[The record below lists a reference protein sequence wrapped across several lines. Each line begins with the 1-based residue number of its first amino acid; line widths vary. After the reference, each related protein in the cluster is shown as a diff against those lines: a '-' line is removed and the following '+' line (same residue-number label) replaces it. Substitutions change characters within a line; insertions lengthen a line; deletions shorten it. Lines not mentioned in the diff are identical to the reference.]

1 MRVVSPANLG
11 RAQSGVVCPCVH
23 KNVQMPSQGVSGLVL
38 KVTHSAQMIPHMRQ
52 SQFPRLSLALVSN
65 SVLDSQI
72 PWLFLFRHCLRAS
85 GIPKPTAY
93 ISSRC
98 EVLGRFLES
107 NAVSGSGRGQCS
119 TLESGSNGRTRWWQA
134 GCDRGVVFGCGRP
147 CPQELVLVTARGFFL
162 LSLMPCFASCAPSSN
177 DAV

>member
-1 MRVVSPANLG
+1 MLTSGIRLGSSHFLGGSNRGSGLMRVVSPANLG

-38 KVTHSAQMIPHMRQ
+38 KVTRSAQMIPHMRQ

-93 ISSRC
+93 ISPRC
-98 EVLGRFLES
+98 EDLGRLLES

-119 TLESGSNGRTRWWQA
+119 TLESGSNGRTRWVASGLRSRGRVRMWSSVPA
-134 GCDRGVVFGCGRP
+134 GTC
-147 CPQELVLVTARGFFL
+147 ARD
-162 LSLMPCFASCAPSSN
+162 S
-177 DAV
+177 

>member
-93 ISSRC
+93 ISPRC
-98 EVLGRFLES
+98 EDQGRFLES

-119 TLESGSNGRTRWWQA
+119 TLESGSNGRARWWQA

-147 CPQELVLVTARGFFL
+147 CPQELVLVTARRVFLLPCALLCFVGFF
-162 LSLMPCFASCAPSSN
+162 
-177 DAV
+177 VQ

>member
-1 MRVVSPANLG
+1 MA
-11 RAQSGVVCPCVH
+11 VCVCVH

-38 KVTHSAQMIPHMRQ
+38 KVTRSAQMIPHMRQ

-93 ISSRC
+93 ISPRC
-98 EVLGRFLES
+98 EGLGRFLES
-107 NAVSGSGRGQCS
+107 NAELGSGRGQCS
-119 TLESGSNGRTRWWQA
+119 TLDSGSKGSARWWWQA
-134 GCDRGVVFGCGRP
+134 CCDRGVVFGCGRP
-147 CPQELVLVTARGFFL
+147 CPQELVLVTARRFFPSPCAL
-162 LSLMPCFASCAPSSN
+162 PCFVAFF
-177 DAV
+177 VQ

>member
-11 RAQSGVVCPCVH
+11 RAQFRGRVPVCVCVWVCVCAH

-72 PWLFLFRHCLRAS
+72 PWLFLFPHCLRAS
-85 GIPKPTAY
+85 GIPKSTAY
-93 ISSRC
+93 ISPRC
-98 EVLGRFLES
+98 EGQGRFLES
-107 NAVSGSGRGQCS
+107 QAELGSSRD
-119 TLESGSNGRTRWWQA
+119 SGSNGSTRWWHA
-134 GCDRGVVFGCGRP
+134 GCDRGVVFERGRP
-147 CPQELVLVTARGFFL
+147 CLQGLELVTAGQL
-162 LSLMPCFASCAPSSN
+162 LLLPML
-177 DAV
+177 

>member
-11 RAQSGVVCPCVH
+11 RAQSGVVWPCVCVH

-38 KVTHSAQMIPHMRQ
+38 KVTRSAQMIPHMRQ

-93 ISSRC
+93 ISPRC
-98 EVLGRFLES
+98 EGLGRFLES
-107 NAVSGSGRGQCS
+107 NAELGSGRGQCS
-119 TLESGSNGRTRWWQA
+119 TLDSGSNGSARWWWQA
-134 GCDRGVVFGCGRP
+134 CCDRGVVFGCGRP
-147 CPQELVLVTARGFFL
+147 CPQELVLVTARRFFPSPYAL
-162 LSLMPCFASCAPSSN
+162 PCFVAFF
-177 DAV
+177 VQ

>member
-65 SVLDSQI
+65 SVLDLQI

-93 ISSRC
+93 ISPRC

-119 TLESGSNGRTRWWQA
+119 SPDPTAGRGGGKRVAIEGS
-134 GCDRGVVFGCGRP
+134 CSDVVVR
-147 CPQELVLVTARGFFL
+147 ARRNL
-162 LSLMPCFASCAPSSN
+162 CL
-177 DAV
+177 